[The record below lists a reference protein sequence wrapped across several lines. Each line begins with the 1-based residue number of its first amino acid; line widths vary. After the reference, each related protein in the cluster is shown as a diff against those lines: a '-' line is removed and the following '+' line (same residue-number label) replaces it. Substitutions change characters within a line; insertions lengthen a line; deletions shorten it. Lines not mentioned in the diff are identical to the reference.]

1 MLAGGLSNQVGAA
14 TGALAFGVIGPAGV
28 VAVRQW
34 VAAAVLLSVARPR
47 LSSFTRAQWWPVL
60 GLAAVFA
67 TMNLTLYLSI
77 DRVGLGLAVTLEFLG
92 PLAVAL
98 AASRRWTD
106 LLCALAAAG
115 AVAVLMGPRPTTDHV
130 GVALGLAAA
139 VCWAAYIL
147 LNRTVGRRVPG
158 VEGSAAAALVSGLLF
173 VPVGAVVF
181 VHHPPTAG
189 ALACAAAAG
198 VLSSAVPFLVDLL
211 ALRRVSARFFGLFM
225 SVHPV
230 LASLVGLVVLGQVP
244 APVEWLAVA
253 AIVGA
258 NAVSVLSAARP
269 RTRPAGAGASPA
281 PERGTGAAAGD

>member
-1 MLAGGLSNQVGAA
+1 
-14 TGALAFGVIGPAGV
+14 
-28 VAVRQW
+28 
-34 VAAAVLLSVARPR
+34 
-47 LSSFTRAQWWPVL
+47 
-60 GLAAVFA
+60 
-67 TMNLTLYLSI
+67 
-77 DRVGLGLAVTLEFLG
+77 
-92 PLAVAL
+92 
-98 AASRRWTD
+98 
-106 LLCALAAAG
+106 
-115 AVAVLMGPRPTTDHV
+115 
-130 GVALGLAAA
+130 
-139 VCWAAYIL
+139 
-147 LNRTVGRRVPG
+147 

-258 NAVSVLSAARP
+258 NAVSVLSAGRP
-269 RTRPAGAGASPA
+269 SALAPGRGGSVPRAGARHG
-281 PERGTGAAAGD
+281 RRRRRLT